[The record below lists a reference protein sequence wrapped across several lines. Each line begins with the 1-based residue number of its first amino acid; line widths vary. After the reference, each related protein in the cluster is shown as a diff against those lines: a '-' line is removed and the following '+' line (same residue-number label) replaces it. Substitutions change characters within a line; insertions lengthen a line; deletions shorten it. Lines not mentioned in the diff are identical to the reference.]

1 MLITICIIIG
11 FIALLDLLYQRFK
24 HTANLMMSRD
34 EIKKELKDTEG
45 DPLIKSK
52 LKSIRM
58 EKAKKRMLA
67 EVPKA
72 DVVITN
78 PTHYSVALK
87 YAPENMNA
95 PVLLAKGVDNVAL
108 KIREIAMENEVPIVE
123 DPPLARALYD
133 SVELDSEIPF
143 QYYKAVAKIISY
155 LVKMKRGKFS
165 KMLNK
170 SKKS

>member
-1 MLITICIIIG
+1 MIVG

-24 HTANLMMSRD
+24 YTSNLMMSRE

-45 DPLIKSK
+45 DPQIKSK

-72 DVVITN
+72 DLVITN
-78 PTHYSVALK
+78 PTHYAVALK
-87 YAPENMNA
+87 YSPEMNGA
-95 PVLLAKGVDNVAL
+95 PVLIAKGIDSVAL
-108 KIREIAMENEVPIVE
+108 KIRDIAEENKVPVVQ

-133 SVELDSEIPF
+133 SVDLDSEIPF
-143 QYYKAVAKIISY
+143 KYYKAVAKIISY
-155 LVKMKRGKFS
+155 LVKMRKGNFNKFFE
-165 KMLNK
+165 
-170 SKKS
+170 KKK